1 VKWAPPVIAFPIIF
15 IFFLLHPSLL
25 RVAGHPP
32 HLSASYATARRTRRC
47 RPASCTCGP
56 AGLIYIKPGSSSPAT
71 WPDGQ
76 QLVEVVGVE
85 LACVHGNRG
94 RALRLSH
101 ALLRR
106 PGHTTPRG
114 GGTTA
119 GAQGGTRG
127 WPGWREQLRHASRA
141 GRSSSSAA
149 SRAGASS
156 SAAAMPTG
164 GNQSAAA
171 SQAGASS
178 PAAAMAEKTSS
189 RWCREEQRERGCR
202 FCLLVA
208 DGSGEGDGV
217 CC

>member
-85 LACVHGNRG
+85 LACVHGSRG
-94 RALRLSH
+94 RALPRAPAAAGSYH
-101 ALLRR
+101 AEGSRNDGR
-106 PGHTTPRG
+106 CTGRD
-114 GGTTA
+114 
-119 GAQGGTRG
+119 TRVAAV
-127 WPGWREQLRHASRA
+127 ASRA
-141 GRSSSSAA
+141 GASSSSAA

-156 SAAAMPTG
+156 SSAAMPTG

-189 RWCREEQRERGCR
+189 RWCREEQRERLQV
-202 FCLLVA
+202 LLA
-208 DGSGEGDGV
+208 R
-217 CC
+217 C